1 MNGRSGNFN
10 IKKKTFFGL
19 LFFVALPFTL
29 IIFFITMAKGLRSH
43 TKKKTRSIKRSTVFK
58 PVEDSR
64 LQRLAIAQAEAAKKP
79 SVGDHM
85 KEDNSNIDDAM
96 MDTTDKISTGGFRS
110 NKQKKAFK
118 LKKGKKKTT
127 NKW

>member
-1 MNGRSGNFN
+1 MNGRNL
-10 IKKKTFFGL
+10 TQ
-19 LFFVALPFTL
+19 
-29 IIFFITMAKGLRSH
+29 R
-43 TKKKTRSIKRSTVFK
+43 KRLDLSKESTVFK

-79 SVGDHM
+79 SVGDNM
-85 KEDNSNIDDAM
+85 KEDNPNMDDSM